1 MPQHGSATAAGRDP
15 AQAMAAP
22 ARGEP
27 PVMAEAI
34 PGLVWGYRFVG
45 GNVTPIA
52 DQTEVAPHTG
62 EWLWLHFNL
71 ADMRAITWLS
81 SSQLLP
87 KPDLDF
93 LLSKNDVQQ
102 LLPTASCIVGVFFD
116 LAHGFSRED
125 SEFGHLRF
133 VMTKRLFVTGR
144 RHPLS
149 SVEMVRQQVE
159 SGRRFDSPVSLF
171 NALVDQVGQSIDN
184 LIDELSDEI
193 DLIED
198 MILKDA
204 LTDDRQRLGR
214 ARLMSVRIHRRVN
227 GLRGIF
233 RRLDDE
239 EEGEQIESLRAAGR
253 RLAQR
258 LDELDRDV
266 IELRDRARLLQ
277 DELSVRLAEQTNR
290 QLRILSILTALLL
303 PPSLIAGLFGMNVSD
318 LPFSRSSTGFW
329 WALALTIVASAIA
342 LWAMKRAG
350 VLK

>member
-1 MPQHGSATAAGRDP
+1 
-15 AQAMAAP
+15 
-22 ARGEP
+22 
-27 PVMAEAI
+27 MAEAL

-45 GNVTPIA
+45 GIA
-52 DQTEVAPHTG
+52 TAITDQTEVAGRAG

-71 ADMRAITWLS
+71 ADMRAVTWLS
-81 SSQLLP
+81 ASQLLP

-102 LLPTASCIVGVFFD
+102 LVPTASCIVGVFFD
-116 LAHGFSRED
+116 LAHGFSRDD

-133 VMTKRLFVTGR
+133 VMTDRLFVSGR
-144 RHPLS
+144 RHALN
-149 SVEMVRQQVE
+149 SVELVRQQVK

-184 LIDELSDEI
+184 LIDQLSDEI

-198 MILKDA
+198 MILKDE
-204 LTDDRQRLGR
+204 LSDDRQRLGR

-227 GLRGIF
+227 GLRSIF

-239 EEGEQIESLRAAGR
+239 DGGEQVESLRAAGR
-253 RLAQR
+253 RLTQR

-303 PPSLIAGLFGMNVSD
+303 PPSLVAGLFGMNVTD
-318 LPFSRSSTGFW
+318 LPFTGSSAGFW
-329 WALALTIVASAIA
+329 WALGLTVVASVVA